1 MLQAAPAA
9 KQRGAPER
17 YRGMDGEPTRLQRDE
32 AAQLGAPVESVRG
45 DAALIAAYRDHHEMI
60 FAFLRRATRDDA
72 TAEDL
77 LQETFARLLTE
88 YRAGRSPE
96 VLLPWL
102 YRVAS
107 NLVISRG
114 RRLRSALRWLTV
126 ERARTGAIDGVESPE
141 LSVLRRE
148 RTDDLDRTLRVLQAD
163 ARVALL
169 LSADGFSGREI
180 AAAIGRS
187 EAATRVLLCRARR
200 RMRAELEPVE
210 VVR

>member
-1 MLQAAPAA
+1 
-9 KQRGAPER
+9 
-17 YRGMDGEPTRLQRDE
+17 MDWEPTRLHGDE
-32 AAQLGAPVESVRG
+32 PDTLSVPVESARG
-45 DAALIAAYRDHHEMI
+45 DAALVAAYRDHHEAI
-60 FAFLRRATRDDA
+60 YGFLRRATRDDA

-114 RRLRSALRWLTV
+114 RRLHSALRWLTI
-126 ERARTGAIDGVESPE
+126 ERARSSGPAVAESPE
-141 LSVLRRE
+141 LSALRHE
-148 RTDDLDRTLRVLQAD
+148 RTADLGFALQVLPDD
-163 ARVALL
+163 ARVALI
-169 LSADGFSGREI
+169 LSADGFTGREI

-200 RMRAELEPVE
+200 RMRAELEAVE
-210 VVR
+210 EVR